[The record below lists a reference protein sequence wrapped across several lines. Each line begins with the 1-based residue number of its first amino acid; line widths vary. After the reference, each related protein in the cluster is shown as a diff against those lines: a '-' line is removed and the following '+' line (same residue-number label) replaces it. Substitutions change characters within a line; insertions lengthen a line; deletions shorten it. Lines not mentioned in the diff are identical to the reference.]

1 MPPTAA
7 PRICGRCGAVVPA
20 RTACPCRPA
29 FEGSH
34 NPGSTA
40 RWRKLRAA
48 KLRTNPICEHDG
60 CRLLATEVDH
70 VVPLSIGG
78 DRWDWSNLQS
88 LCRGHHADKTVV
100 DAQRGRTRPR

>member
-1 MPPTAA
+1 MPTAA
-7 PRICGRCGAVVPA
+7 PRICARYHQLTPSGQRCG
-20 RTACPCRPA
+20 CRPPW
-29 FEGSH
+29 EGSR

-48 KLRTNPICEHDG
+48 KLRASPICETPG

-78 DRWDWSNLQS
+78 DRYDFANLAS
-88 LCRGHHADKTVV
+88 LCHGHHAAKNVIDS
-100 DAQRGRTRPR
+100 QLGRTRPR